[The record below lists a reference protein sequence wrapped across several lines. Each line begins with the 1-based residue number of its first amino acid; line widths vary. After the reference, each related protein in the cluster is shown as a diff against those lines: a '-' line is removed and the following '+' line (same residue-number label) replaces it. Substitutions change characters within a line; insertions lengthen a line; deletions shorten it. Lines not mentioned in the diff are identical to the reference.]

1 MKEALE
7 WAQDQDSKIL
17 DALPVTELLGPEVN
31 VKDAGRQLYAVL
43 AQLCEG
49 EALDLVQNVVNSD
62 GWEAWRILS
71 RRIDPQG
78 AGRKR
83 SVTSQLLQAG
93 AFDPQDLNSAI
104 DNEGEKNRMYER
116 RAQSKLPTT
125 SRAASPRAR

>member
-93 AFDPQDLNSAI
+93 AFDPQDLNSDIATW
-104 DNEGEKNRMYER
+104 EEKIHMHER
-116 RAQSKLPTT
+116 RAQNKLPDDIKSISLT
-125 SRAASPRAR
+125 